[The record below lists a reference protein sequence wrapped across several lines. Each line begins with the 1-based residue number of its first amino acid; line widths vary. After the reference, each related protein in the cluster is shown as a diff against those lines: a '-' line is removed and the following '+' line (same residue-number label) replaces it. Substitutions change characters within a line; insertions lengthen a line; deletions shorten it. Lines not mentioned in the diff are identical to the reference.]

1 MLPTHDVPCPR
12 CGAAL
17 FSSTSLDDAV
27 NAATPESPRVETD
40 ERGYFVRCPF
50 CSERVPMERIRAE
63 KGDAYRV
70 SR

>member
-1 MLPTHDVPCPR
+1 MLPTHDVPCPH
-12 CGAAL
+12 CGKAL

-27 NAATPESPRVETD
+27 NAAVPESPRVESD

-50 CSERVPMERIRAE
+50 CSNRIAMERVRAE
-63 KGDAYRV
+63 KGAAYRL